1 MNSLNDYQLVGM
13 LEKLFHLRPGN
24 PPRTTP
30 EEVLDAA
37 QLDGRHA
44 FAFDLGEVRV
54 IRERYSVRA
63 QIVEP
68 KPKSEFI
75 ARLDETPGQVCLVSD
90 PNLSGQDALFFCVS
104 GGIGY
109 VMKVEIWLRRQ
120 SSPGLVCG
128 SRGDNF
134 YIAAPVKRFTS

>member
-1 MNSLNDYQLVGM
+1 MSSLNDSQLVGM

-24 PPRTTP
+24 PPRPTP
-30 EEVLDAA
+30 EDVLDAA

-54 IRERYSVRA
+54 IRERYAVRA

-68 KPKSEFI
+68 RPRSEFI

-90 PNLSGQDALFFCVS
+90 PNLSGQDALFFCLS
-104 GGIGY
+104 GGLDD
-109 VMKVEIWLRRQ
+109 VARVELWLRRQ

-128 SRGDNF
+128 SRGEKF
-134 YIAAPVKRFTS
+134 YIAAPVKRFTT